1 MTCNNRCG
9 CCKGACCYTSGGSPV
24 CELKTCAE
32 CDALDGEWQGSGVQ
46 CDDGSC
52 PCDPSPDTS
61 VCEKCIDGV
70 ATYRCSASQCCV
82 DSACDD
88 CPEPYCPDTACP
100 TGECCVNGQCM
111 ECPPEECPSTP
122 CSGSECCVDGLC
134 GSCPDYTC
142 DPPCGAGLCCVDGNC
157 VTCVACTPGSCGSG
171 CCVDGF
177 CQECPGTECTDGNDC
192 FSDEC
197 CVDGRC
203 VTCPPTTCPDAPC
216 SASDCCVDGY
226 CVNPCPSGEYCC
238 DGDCQSTPCDGAGAC
253 CWDDGGTWV
262 CTSEAQEVCED
273 VRNGTWQGAGTD
285 CGDIDCGEGCC
296 EFVETSGGCFVNQC
310 TRGYNAA
317 TCATQCDPDTETID
331 ETVADCQDGQPARVK
346 VTGAGVTIDTGRP
359 ATDAEDDALQ
369 AEINGEYE
377 LDLTCAGN
385 ATQRFTGATY
395 YVDVTVN
402 MSSSRSASIGV
413 YSVASNVLLASM
425 TLSASLESGTVT
437 ACGQAVYPCSDFSG
451 GVTSSGGAAG
461 GDYTGATIDVQGV

>member
-70 ATYRCSASQCCV
+70 ATYRCTASQCCV

-88 CPEPYCPDTACP
+88 CPEPYCPDASCP

-134 GSCPDYTC
+134 GSCPEYTC
-142 DPPCGAGLCCVDGNC
+142 DPPCGAGECCVDGVC
-157 VTCVACTPGSCGSG
+157 VTCVSCTPGSCGSG

-177 CQECPGTECTDGNDC
+177 CQECPGTECTGGGDC
-192 FSDEC
+192 FPGEC

-203 VTCPPTTCPDAPC
+203 VTCPPTTCPAAPC

-226 CVNPCPSGEYCC
+226 CINPCASGEYCC

-253 CWDDGGTWV
+253 CWDDEGTYV
-262 CTSEAQEVCED
+262 CTSETQEVCED
-273 VRNGTWQGAGTD
+273 VRNGTWQGAGTECSDVD
-285 CGDIDCGEGCC
+285 CAQGCC
-296 EFVETSGGCFVNQC
+296 ESIETDGGCFITQC
-310 TRGYNAA
+310 TRGYDSA
-317 TCATQCDPDTETID
+317 TCASPCDPDTD
-331 ETVADCQDGQPARVK
+331 AVDLASAACQGGTPTAVQ
-346 VTGAGVTIDTGRP
+346 VTGSLYSYQLGTQEFNDEV
-359 ATDAEDDALQ
+359 ESL
-369 AEINGEYE
+369 INGQYDVDIDCNGTAYE
-377 LDLTCAGN
+377 E
-385 ATQRFTGATY
+385 FSGATLY
-395 YVDVTVN
+395 AAVIVN
-402 MSSSRSASIGV
+402 LTAKSAAIV
-413 YSVASNVLLASM
+413 VNNNLDQLVARMELVVASSQ
-425 TLSASLESGTVT
+425 TTT
-437 ACGQAVYPCSDFSG
+437 ACGHALYDCSDFSG
-451 GVTSSGGAAG
+451 TVTFTGGG
-461 GDYTGATIDVQGV
+461 GDGSSAEIDVQGV